1 MAHHRYLPAMLWLK
15 NAPMYDKAFGVDY
28 VPKNADDFKRI
39 LQTLTRPND
48 GVYGIAGAQNSVMW
62 VPQFSQL
69 FGAPNGWRLE
79 SDGKLTKDYETPE
92 YKETLGWTRD
102 LYASGVFHP
111 DSTSYASGV
120 VARARWRTWPRILAS
135 GKTCRDRYSAAFTI
149 ATTLAQRQSR
159 RQYSCPLTPRS
170 THLFVKGSCR

>member
-1 MAHHRYLPAMLWLK
+1 
-15 NAPMYDKAFGVDY
+15 MYDKAFGVDY

-69 FGAPNGWRLE
+69 FGAPNGWRLGA
-79 SDGKLTKDYETPE
+79 DGKLTKDYETPE

-120 VARARWRTWPRILAS
+120 VSRAQFAAGKFGVWLDPFNGWQDGWRQALQSSQPFDVQMISPFPAHDC
-135 GKTCRDRYSAAFTI
+135 GKG
-149 ATTLAQRQSR
+149 Q
-159 RQYSCPLTPRS
+159 
-170 THLFVKGSCR
+170 HFVTGG